1 MHPHSATA
9 PSKVNFDQRPMLVF
23 WEVTRACQ
31 LACKHCRANA
41 MAGALPGELNH
52 EQGLDLIEQVAG
64 FGRPYPILVLTGGDC
79 LLRPDIWDL
88 VAASRARGIP
98 TALSPSVTP
107 QLTPETIANPVKFG
121 KTVDTFAACMTVS
134 EDLDSKTIRS
144 VATQLRVNPETGIH
158 SLQAPIDGFGTSK
171 DGQSI
176 DVVDKVGL
184 AELAKA
190 MQTDTM
196 DQYAAKYGS

>member
-1 MHPHSATA
+1 MSHEEAQGHMSVHSATT

-41 MAGALPGELNH
+41 MAGSLPGELTH

-79 LLRPDIWDL
+79 LLRPDIWEL

-98 TALSPSVTP
+98 TAEHSRHS
-107 QLTPETIANPVKFG
+107 
-121 KTVDTFAACMTVS
+121 S
-134 EDLDSKTIRS
+134 
-144 VATQLRVNPETGIH
+144 ETGR
-158 SLQAPIDGFGTSK
+158 SMSSAP
-171 DGQSI
+171 
-176 DVVDKVGL
+176 
-184 AELAKA
+184 
-190 MQTDTM
+190 DTTKT
-196 DQYAAKYGS
+196 AASAARSPARRSPTKSG